1 MMDYHQGLGRAAE
14 RAGQLALRMTW
25 MIALAALVLWAQ
37 PDQTRVVDTVYLAG
51 GERFDGYMQL
61 EWQSFVTPKAPI
73 APQSKLIRVVNGAL
87 DVTLTPTVG
96 LGYTA
101 FYRVRYFSHGRVRY
115 TEFWDVPLSSTTL
128 NVAGV
133 RLDRAPTANPG
144 TGSGVALPIA
154 QEDVIDLS
162 ADLEDRPVK
171 GPNFLPSRTVF
182 VNPDGALEAIS
193 GSPTDCVRVDGSAV
207 PCGDSASYVVDGEVP
222 QGLISGANPLFT
234 LTGTPTPPES
244 LQVFRNGVLQRQGAD
259 YALSGATIQFVAGAF
274 PQAGDLLVAYY
285 RTLQTTGSPFTGS
298 GLLPQVLCSKTG
310 TGTSS
315 LTLADLGAC
324 TLGGSLLF
332 PGDRLDIQFDWAQT
346 GPVTDAYEVRVVW
359 AGTPIY
365 TRSFAAGDGTSTG
378 SARVSIGDITRQFS
392 MQSYGAISPL
402 QVTTGTL
409 TVPTSAF
416 QVQFQGRLATTAEA
430 QLTLTNFAVVRYPKV
445 EGQ

>member
-1 MMDYHQGLGRAAE
+1 MDFESGLGRAAG
-14 RAGQLALRMTW
+14 RVLRLALRVSCFL
-25 MIALAALVLWAQ
+25 ALAVGMLFAQ
-37 PDQTRVVDTVYLAG
+37 PDQTRITDTVYLAG
-51 GERFDGYMQL
+51 GERFDGYIQF

-73 APQSKLIRVVNGAL
+73 APDSKLVRVVNGAL
-87 DVTLTPTVG
+87 DVTLAPTVN

-115 TEFWDVPLSSTTL
+115 TEFWDVPLSSTVL

-144 TGSGVALPIA
+144 TGTGVALPIA
-154 QEDVIDLS
+154 QEDVLDLS
-162 ADLEDRPVK
+162 SDLADRPVK
-171 GPNFLPSRTVF
+171 GPNFFPSRTVF

-222 QGLISGANPLFT
+222 QGQLTGANPLFT
-234 LTGTPTPPES
+234 LTGTPAPAES
-244 LQVFRNGVLQRQGAD
+244 LQVFLNGVLQRMGAD
-259 YALSGATIQFVAGAF
+259 YALSGSTIQFVAEAI
-274 PQAGDLLVAYY
+274 PQPGDLLVAYY

-310 TGTSS
+310 TGTSALS
-315 LTLADLGAC
+315 FEDLGAC

-332 PGDRLDIQFDWAQT
+332 PGDRLDIEFDWALT
-346 GPVTDAYEVRVVW
+346 GTTADAYEVQVLW
-359 AGTPIY
+359 AGSPIY
-365 TRSFAAGDGTSTG
+365 TRSFAAGDGTATG
-378 SARVSIGDITRQFS
+378 SARVSIGDLTRQFS
-392 MQSYGAISPL
+392 LQSYGAISPL

-409 TVPTSAF
+409 TVPVSAF
-416 QVQFQGRLATTAEA
+416 QVQFRGRVATTEEA
-430 QLTLTNFAVVRYPKV
+430 QVTLTNFAVVRYPKV